1 MTSGVE
7 DTNLRAPQRISIVEG
22 CYLPSS
28 HFSGSYI
35 QHTAQ
40 LHAFVHSLGQ
50 VCDGT
55 DLRTIEVATRSV
67 GECRQ
72 LQPLA
77 TIGSHRRDSTY
88 LHTLR
93 RVLNADDSYGRGC
106 ADKVLI
112 PVVNKNKAK
121 KHLIKLLI
129 IFLF

>member
-93 RVLNADDSYGRGC
+93 RVLNADDSYGRALCHERC
-106 ADKVLI
+106 ADT
-112 PVVNKNKAK
+112 P
-121 KHLIKLLI
+121 
-129 IFLF
+129 